1 MSSLGRYLRIETCEI
16 VNGDLQ
22 IKFKS
27 NVKSAPLEDIED
39 LQNCERRPSL

>member
-27 NVKSAPLEDIED
+27 NVKSADIRLEDIG
-39 LQNCERRPSL
+39 RY